1 MTIDATTQA
10 RSSGITREVSRRRT
24 FAIISHPDA
33 GKTTLTEKFLLYGG
47 AVHLAGSV
55 TARKHQRAT
64 TSDWME
70 LEKQR
75 GISVSSTV
83 LQFEYGDYVVN
94 LLDTPGHRDFSED
107 TYRVLTAVD
116 AAVMVIDAGK
126 GIEPQTV
133 KLFEVC
139 RRRGVPIFTFMNKMD
154 RPARSPLELVDELE
168 SVLGMSAFPLNWPL
182 GDGPDFSGVYDREN
196 REVHLFERV
205 SGGGAYRAPVSVR
218 GIDDEA
224 IGETLRA
231 DIKARVHDDLEL
243 LDHVNPRFDIAD
255 VQAGKLTPVFFG
267 SAMNNFGVQA
277 LLDRFLELAPPPA
290 PRRSGDVTIAATDPT
305 FSAFVFKVQAN
316 MNPKHRDYVAFIR
329 IVSGV
334 FRRDMQVIHTRTGR
348 KLRLSNSQRLFA
360 RDRETLDEAYAGDI
374 VGLVG
379 NNDFLIGDTLSD
391 KPDIAFSEMPRF
403 APESFAYLHNDTPA
417 HFKRFR
423 DGLTQLLKEGVV
435 QSYDQPDALVK
446 VPLLGAVGPLQFDVL
461 QYRLES
467 EYGARSRIE
476 AAPWSQI
483 LWVREKTAGASGK
496 SGTEKP
502 AALMPS
508 GAAWARDVFGQW
520 VVLLPSAWIAKYFTE
535 NNSKTLEASPVP
547 FS

>member
-1 MTIDATTQA
+1 MVDTTSQA
-10 RSSGITREVSRRRT
+10 RSSEISREVARRRT

-83 LQFEYGDYVVN
+83 LQFEYKDYVVN

-126 GIEPQTV
+126 GIEPQTL

-154 RPARSPLELVDELE
+154 RPARTPLELIDELE

-196 REVHLFERV
+196 RQLHLFERV
-205 SGGGAYRAPVSVR
+205 SSAGAYRAPVSVR
-218 GIDDEA
+218 GFDDETL
-224 IGETLRA
+224 GERLRTEVYT
-231 DIKARVHDDLEL
+231 RVRDDLEL
-243 LDHVNPRFDIAD
+243 LDSVNPKFDIAD

-267 SAMNNFGVQA
+267 SAMNNFGVQM
-277 LLDRFLELAPPPA
+277 LLDRFLELAPEPA
-290 PRRSGDVTIAATDPT
+290 PRLSGDRLVTATDPT

-379 NNDFLIGDTLSD
+379 NNDFLIGDTLSED
-391 KPDIAFSEMPRF
+391 ADLAFSEMPRF
-403 APESFAYLHNDTPA
+403 APESFVYLHNDTPA

-435 QSYDQPDALVK
+435 QSYELPDALVK

-467 EYGARSRIE
+467 EYGAKSRVD
-476 AAPWSQI
+476 AAPWTHI
-483 LWVREKTAGASGK
+483 LWVREKGAAAG
-496 SGTEKP
+496 KP
-502 AALMPS
+502 AAQMPS
-508 GAAWARDVFGQW
+508 GTAWARDVFGQW

-535 NNSKTLEASPVP
+535 NNPKLETSPVP